1 MDNNS
6 SKLNK
11 PIYDISEFKYL
22 QEINNKLIDKLTEIQ
37 VECDEVVRDMN
48 KIQIKRNAGEWSND
62 KAHELVDNLGN
73 KNEWMY
79 GWTQKDSWKNF
90 LLLFNSKMMYNI
102 PEKLPTLYNIISE
115 YKDKFNVVGLSLLEP
130 HSTIP
135 YHYDVDTHIENNRLV
150 YHFNI
155 YVPNDYNNQGK
166 SIISIWD
173 RNNIRKDIEQKTCN
187 HLIFDNSY
195 YHSVIHDNPEYRLVL
210 FTDFKVS
217 EMR

>member
-1 MDNNS
+1 M
-6 SKLNK
+6 NK
-11 PIYDISEFKYL
+11 PIYDISEFKHL
-22 QEINNKLIDKLTEIQ
+22 QIINNKLKNNINLIQ
-37 VECDEVVRDMN
+37 QECDKVVKDMN
-48 KIQIKRNAGEWSND
+48 KIKIKRNEGEWSNN
-62 KAHELVDNLGN
+62 KAHELVDNLSN

-79 GWTQKDSWKNF
+79 GWTQKDNWKNF
-90 LLLFNSKMMYNI
+90 LILFNSKIMYNI
-102 PEKLPTLYNIISE
+102 SEKLPTLYNIINE

-130 HSTIP
+130 YSTIP

-155 YVPNDYNNQGK
+155 YVPNDYNNKGK

-173 RNNIRKDIEQKTCN
+173 RNQVMKDIEQKTGN

-195 YHSVIHDNPEYRLVL
+195 YHSVIHDNPKYRLVL

-217 EMR
+217 EMI

>member
-1 MDNNS
+1 M
-6 SKLNK
+6 NK

-22 QEINNKLIDKLTEIQ
+22 QIINNKLKDNINLIQ
-37 VECDEVVRDMN
+37 EECDKVVKDMN
-48 KIQIKRNAGEWSND
+48 EVKIKRKEGEWSND
-62 KAHELVDNLGN
+62 KAHELVDNLSN
-73 KNEWMY
+73 KNEWTY
-79 GWTQKDSWKNF
+79 GWTQKDNWKNF
-90 LLLFNSKMMYNI
+90 LILFNSNIMYNI
-102 PEKLPTLYNIISE
+102 PEKLPTLYNIINE

-155 YVPNDYNNQGK
+155 YVPNDYNNKGK

-173 RNNIRKDIEQKTCN
+173 KKQVRKDIEQKTSN

-195 YHSVIHDNPEYRLVL
+195 YHSVVHDNPEYRLVL
-210 FTDFKVS
+210 FTDFKVNK
-217 EMR
+217 MR

>member
-1 MDNNS
+1 MS
-6 SKLNK
+6 QINK
-11 PIYDISEFKYL
+11 PIYNINEFKYL
-22 QEINNKLIDKLTEIQ
+22 KEINKRLLDNLILIQ
-37 VECDEVVRDMN
+37 EECDKVVKDMN
-48 KIQIKRNAGEWSND
+48 EIHIKRKEGEWSND
-62 KAHELVDNLGN
+62 KAHELVDNLSN

-79 GWTQKDSWKNF
+79 GWTQKDNWKNF
-90 LLLFNSKMMYNI
+90 LILFNSNIMYNI
-102 PEKLPTLYNIISE
+102 SERLPTLYNIIND

-155 YVPNDYNNQGK
+155 FVPNDYNNKGK

-173 RNNIRKDIEQKTCN
+173 KNDVRTDIEQLTGN

-195 YHSVIHDNPEYRLVL
+195 YHSVNHDNPEYRLVL
-210 FTDFKVS
+210 FTDIKVS
-217 EMR
+217 EMI